1 MHHTARLVVIE
12 DFGEVCILF
21 HKVCNWQEMGRL
33 VLHQKSMFNQDSPW
47 QVKMVAE
54 EVMHHAFGTLPDIIF
69 SLVLEPG
76 CQQKLTSS

>member
-1 MHHTARLVVIE
+1 MKA
-12 DFGEVCILF
+12 
-21 HKVCNWQEMGRL
+21 
-33 VLHQKSMFNQDSPW
+33 MFNRVSPW

-54 EVMHHAFGTLPDIIF
+54 EVMHHAFGTLSHIIF

>member
-1 MHHTARLVVIE
+1 MHHTAWLVDFE
-12 DFGEVCILF
+12 DLGVVCVLFHEVCS
-21 HKVCNWQEMGRL
+21 WQEMGRL

-54 EVMHHAFGTLPDIIF
+54 EVMHHGFGTLPHIIF